1 PDQTLPLHTDNSI
14 LFHILL
20 FTKHSIYDLVVGL
33 YKLSNRTLWIGSRY
47 EQSVARPRL
56 QDNVLHGRALHC
68 GHYALQTITK
78 TESPKVTNTQKAPEP
93 ENKTN
98 QQEKDEEEEEDNR
111 PEYIP
116 KRKAKNPLMK
126 VGYAWMI
133 GLPTGII
140 GFILAKRQVD
150 KNRLKQLKIRQ
161 RMKKA
166 TEGDYESERYKPATR
181 MQ

>member
-1 PDQTLPLHTDNSI
+1 MAAPCRNLMRSTFQ
-14 LFHILL
+14 
-20 FTKHSIYDLVVGL
+20 GL
-33 YKLSNRTLWIGSRY
+33 YQLWIRSHF
-47 EQSVARPRL
+47 EQTVARLRL
-56 QDNVLHGRALHC
+56 QKNALHSRALHC
-68 GHYALQTITK
+68 GHYASQTITK
-78 TESPKVTNTQKAPEP
+78 IESPKVMNAQKGAEP

-98 QQEKDEEEEEDNR
+98 QQKKEEEDDEEDDDNR

-116 KRKAKNPLMK
+116 KRKAKNPMMK
-126 VGYAWMI
+126 IGYAWMI

-166 TEGDYESERYKPATR
+166 NEGDYERDRYKPDTR
-181 MQ
+181 TQ

>member
-1 PDQTLPLHTDNSI
+1 MAAPCRTLMRSTLQ
-14 LFHILL
+14 
-20 FTKHSIYDLVVGL
+20 GL
-33 YKLSNRTLWIGSRY
+33 YKLSNTTFWIGSRY
-47 EQSVARPRL
+47 EKRVAHPRL
-56 QDNVLHGRALHC
+56 QDNVLLSRALYC
-68 GHYALQTITK
+68 GHYTLQTNTK
-78 TESPKVTNTQKAPEP
+78 TESPNVTNTQRAAEP

-98 QQEKDEEEEEDNR
+98 RQKKEDEEEEEDNR

-116 KRKAKNPLMK
+116 KRKAKNPMMK

-161 RMKKA
+161 RMKRA
-166 TEGDYESERYKPATR
+166 NEGDYESERYKPSTR
-181 MQ
+181 IQ

>member
-1 PDQTLPLHTDNSI
+1 MAASCRKLMRSTLQ
-14 LFHILL
+14 
-20 FTKHSIYDLVVGL
+20 GL
-33 YKLSNRTLWIGSRY
+33 YKLSNKTLWIRSLF
-47 EQSVARPRL
+47 EQRVAHLRL
-56 QDNVLHGRALHC
+56 QENVLHSRALHC
-68 GHYALQTITK
+68 GHYASQTITK
-78 TESPKVTNTQKAPEP
+78 TESPKVMNTQKAAER

-98 QQEKDEEEEEDNR
+98 QQKKEEEEEEEEEDNR

-126 VGYAWMI
+126 VGYAWML

-161 RMKKA
+161 RMKNA
-166 TEGDYESERYKPATR
+166 NEGDYERERYKPATR

>member
-1 PDQTLPLHTDNSI
+1 M
-14 LFHILL
+14 
-20 FTKHSIYDLVVGL
+20 
-33 YKLSNRTLWIGSRY
+33 
-47 EQSVARPRL
+47 
-56 QDNVLHGRALHC
+56 
-68 GHYALQTITK
+68 
-78 TESPKVTNTQKAPEP
+78 ESPKVMNTQKGAES

-98 QQEKDEEEEEDNR
+98 QQKKEEEEEDDEEDEDNR

-116 KRKAKNPLMK
+116 KRKAKNPMMK
-126 VGYAWMI
+126 IGYAWMI

-161 RMKKA
+161 RMKNSN
-166 TEGDYESERYKPATR
+166 EGDYESDRYKPASR